1 MSKLFIYQITMKLR
15 TILSALLILA
25 VSTVSAQLESGK
37 VYRIK
42 NAVYSSYLQE
52 NTTSHLVTCGD
63 MSEKE
68 RFTQMWIA
76 EGGNGKFALQ
86 NVCTGRYIV
95 PKASMSEVYNTS
107 ETDAYKFT
115 ISKNAAFPDYYNV
128 LYNLYSE
135 WYMSCAYGG
144 NVLSWYE
151 VGAQGDSPTI
161 SEWKF
166 EETTVTQEEIDNAR
180 EEYAQASKV
189 VEDAKRYYAEFK
201 KLFDDEACTEM
212 KTAYKAMTDEQLM
225 TAVEGFPQVYKELA
239 FKIKNN
245 TWSEYEQEFRIAD
258 YKPYSD
264 EYNWGLSLITNPY
277 SPLTAPTGITC
288 EKNDVLLIFVDK
300 QVSYPS
306 MLYLEEIKGND
317 VFASG
322 SAELKQGLN
331 VVTAT
336 SGGTLFIKYKV
347 ETDRGTESRKLADY
361 PNVKIHIEGGTLN
374 GYFDKSRHT
383 NEDWVKMQ
391 KNLLKHEIVNVK
403 GEHAMFHMH
412 RNRVVSICPDNIYE
426 SINWWDTI
434 VEWEKEL
441 MGATKYADRWNN
453 PMLCVDGE
461 GQYMFATYYYTYYE
475 FSTLQDILPWKK
487 VKDNPG
493 YAWGPAHEIG
503 HMNQG
508 AINVVSGTEVSNN
521 LFSNMVVHR
530 IGKTTTRGLGMDV
543 CYKDWEEKVPYP
555 LRSEV
560 FSKTRMYWQLYL
572 YFHAAGHDTT
582 FYPRLFERLRETPLS
597 STSGVNGKFNQLRFA
612 EACCEVAQMDL
623 SEFFEVWGFFEPMN
637 NAHVGDYK
645 DYYVTLS
652 AEDAEA
658 SRARMQQY
666 EKKGGHLIFIE
677 DRVKPSK
684 RTDGVN
690 GYRLD
695 YESSVPVGSVGS
707 TGQWEDY
714 IDTAVK
720 ANGYYYKLAGNYVT
734 IVEEKN
740 AKGALGFK
748 LYDADSGE
756 LLSVNNKLSLKIPVK
771 AKASRLRVMAA
782 QADGSDV
789 ELQDIA
795 YSDSEEMQIEALNA
809 VLSVAKTILSKS
821 TTDGR
826 NIGYFYADALVT
838 LQNLYNDAKNA
849 AENQD
854 NSVHTYKEW
863 TTLLNNEIERIENDI
878 TARACLKNLDVYRL
892 VNANEKAYQ
901 LCYDQNGLK
910 ANKQN
915 QTAITHN
922 DKKWMFESTGE
933 LHCYYIKNKNGLYID
948 NYQIGAGTSCSGTVQ
963 SSAVA
968 FRANYLNDGRIYFT
982 TEKEG
987 AYLTLGS
994 DYNVVCT
1001 TELVENSMWTI
1012 VRLEANNTGIEEV
1025 EKRDEGV
1032 EEIFDLQ
1039 GRKVEKPKNGIYIVN
1054 GKKMIIK

>member
-1 MSKLFIYQITMKLR
+1 MKLR
-15 TILSALLILA
+15 TILSALLILV
-25 VSTVSAQLESGK
+25 VSAATAQLENGK

-42 NAVYSSYLQE
+42 NAVYSTYLQE
-52 NTTSHLVTCGD
+52 NTVTHQLTCVE

-68 RFTQMWIA
+68 KYSQMWIA
-76 EGGNGKFALQ
+76 EGSNGKFALQ
-86 NVCTGRYIV
+86 NVRTGRYIV
-95 PKASMSEVYNTS
+95 PKASMSQVYDTS
-107 ETDAYKFT
+107 DTDAYKFT
-115 ISKNAAFPDYYNV
+115 ITQNVAFPEYYNV

-151 VGAQGDSPTI
+151 IGAAGGSATI
-161 SEWKF
+161 TEWGF
-166 EETTVTQEEIDNAR
+166 TEVAVSQEDIDNAR
-180 EEYAQASKV
+180 EEYANANQV
-189 VEDAKRYYAEFK
+189 VESAKRYYAEFK
-201 KLFDDEACTEM
+201 KMFNDDTCSELT
-212 KTAYKAMTDEQLM
+212 TAYKAMTDEQL
-225 TAVEGFPQVYKELA
+225 TKAVESFPQVYKDIA
-239 FKIKNN
+239 FKVKNE
-245 TWSEYEQEFRIAD
+245 TWGEYEEEFRVAD

-264 EYNWGLSLITNPY
+264 EYNWGMSLKTNPY
-277 SPLTAPTGITC
+277 SPLSAPTGITC
-288 EKNDVLLIFVDK
+288 DKNDILLIFVDK
-300 QVSYPS
+300 QISYPS

-322 SAELKQGLN
+322 SAELNQGLN

-336 SGGTLFIKYKV
+336 AGGTLFIKYKV
-347 ETDRGTESRKLADY
+347 DTDRGAESRLLSDY

-391 KNLLKHEIVNVK
+391 KNLLKHEIINVK
-403 GEHAMFHMH
+403 GEHALFHMH
-412 RNRVVSICPDNIYE
+412 RDKVVTICPDNIYE
-426 SINWWDTI
+426 SIDWWDTI

-441 MGATKYADRWNN
+441 MGATQYADRWNN

-475 FSTLQDILPWKK
+475 YSTLKDILPWKR
-487 VKDNPG
+487 VYENPG

-543 CYKDWEEKVPYP
+543 CYNDWANNVPYP
-555 LRSEV
+555 LRGEV

-582 FYPRLFERLRETPLS
+582 FYPRLFEYLRETPLS

-637 NAHVGDYK
+637 NAHVGDYQ

-658 SRARMQQY
+658 SRAKMQQY
-666 EKKGGHLIFIE
+666 TKKGGHLIFIE

-684 RTDGVN
+684 RGDGVN
-690 GYRLD
+690 GYREA
-695 YESSVPVGSVGS
+695 YESSVPIGSVGD

-714 IDTAVK
+714 MNTNVK
-720 ANGYYYKLAGNYVT
+720 AQGYYYKKGTSYITILA
-734 IVEEKN
+734 ED
-740 AKGALGFK
+740 GACGAVGFK
-748 LYDADSGE
+748 LYDAETGE

-771 AKASRLRVMAA
+771 AMNAKLRIVAS

-795 YSDSEEMQIEALNA
+795 NSDSEEMQLETLNSTLLTA
-809 VLSVAKTILSKS
+809 QSILGKT
-821 TTDGR
+821 TTTGR
-826 NIGYFYADALVT
+826 EIGYFYADALTT
-838 LQNLYNDAKNA
+838 LSSLYNDAKA
-849 AENQD
+849 AVDNQD
-854 NSVHTYKEW
+854 TSIHSYKEW
-863 TTLLNNEIERIENDI
+863 TTLLQNEIDKLMNDLS
-878 TARACLKNLDVYRL
+878 ARAYLKNLDVYRII
-892 VNANEKAYQ
+892 NAKDKAYQ
-901 LCYDQNGLK
+901 MCYSENGVI

-915 QTAITHN
+915 QTALTHDN
-922 DKKWMFESTGE
+922 KKWMVESTGE
-933 LHCYYIKNKNGLYID
+933 LHHYYIKNKNGLYID
-948 NYQIGAGTSCSGTVQ
+948 NCPIGSTTSCNGA
-963 SSAVA
+963 SASTAVV
-968 FRANYLNDGRIYFT
+968 FKANYLNDGRIYFST
-982 TEKEG
+982 KDEG
-987 AYLTLGS
+987 GYLTLDS
-994 DYNVVCT
+994 NYDVVCT
-1001 TELVENSMWTI
+1001 AELVEKSMWTI
-1012 VRLEANNTGIEEV
+1012 VRLEANNTG
-1025 EKRDEGV
+1025 V
-1032 EEIFDLQ
+1032 EEIFGEVKDENIYDLN
-1039 GRKVEKPKNGIYIVN
+1039 GRKVENPSSGLYIIN
-1054 GKKMIIK
+1054 GKKVFIKAGK